1 MNNKITD
8 AIGFT
13 FEPKP
18 YQYDNQALILYAL
31 SVGAGQQ
38 PTADSDLRFTY
49 EFHPDFQP
57 LPTFAAIFPFAILE
71 QITAAPGLEN
81 VAPMMLLHGEQYL
94 ELKRPLP
101 AGATL
106 TNQATISQI
115 YDKGRGALLIAD
127 ISSRT
132 ETGQEI
138 ALNRVSIYV
147 QGMGGFGGERG
158 PSSRDQH
165 LPPERPADLVH
176 EERTQPNQALLYRL
190 SSGDRNPIHADPA
203 IAAMIGFE

>member
-1 MNNKITD
+1 MERALARFLFLAAEWNSAAITNMSNMITD

-18 YQYDNQALILYAL
+18 YRYDSKEAILYAL
-31 SVGAGQQ
+31 SVGVGQR
-38 PTADSDLRFTY
+38 PTADFDLRYTY

-71 QITAAPGLEN
+71 QITAAPGLEH

-101 AGATL
+101 PSAHL
-106 TNQATISQI
+106 INQATISQI

-132 ETGQEI
+132 E
-138 ALNRVSIYV
+138 A
-147 QGMGGFGGERG
+147 GEEVA
-158 PSSRDQH
+158 Q
-165 LPPERPADLVH
+165 
-176 EERTQPNQALLYRL
+176 
-190 SSGDRNPIHADPA
+190 
-203 IAAMIGFE
+203 IGRAHV